1 MTFSNDD
8 FVIPP
13 RVMGIAG
20 PKEDAPLLRALSL
33 YLHSS
38 LASYYL
44 FFHAQEWGVFR
55 QARYVSITEVRKLP
69 IPDLAPSQ
77 VEKLVDLHQRLVN
90 AEEQTIAEAF
100 ATVKGVQLELL
111 NGDQNRAPEATTTP
125 DMFAKVSPSQK
136 NHMMKEISAFHAYS
150 QRTIDETIFDIF
162 NIPDD
167 IRLLVTEFVHVRLLL
182 DKPSALNAVTRKPSE
197 PELLNYAR
205 ELRDELDSFAADH
218 AHHGITITYSPDLIE
233 CLIEITN
240 SDTPVVVD
248 TNSVRSGDLTSSL
261 VLSELSEN
269 LREQISQWAYVQ
281 RGLRLFDGPRI
292 HLYKSPRFIDWTR
305 TQAMNDAGDIIEEV
319 LTSL

>member
-1 MTFSNDD
+1 
-8 FVIPP
+8 
-13 RVMGIAG
+13 
-20 PKEDAPLLRALSL
+20 
-33 YLHSS
+33 
-38 LASYYL
+38 
-44 FFHAQEWGVFR
+44 
-55 QARYVSITEVRKLP
+55 
-69 IPDLAPSQ
+69 
-77 VEKLVDLHQRLVN
+77 
-90 AEEQTIAEAF
+90 
-100 ATVKGVQLELL
+100 
-111 NGDQNRAPEATTTP
+111 
-125 DMFAKVSPSQK
+125 
-136 NHMMKEISAFHAYS
+136 MKEISAFHAYS

-197 PELLNYAR
+197 QELLNYAR

-233 CLIEITN
+233 CIIEITN

-248 TNSVRSGDLTSSL
+248 TNSVRSGNLTSSL
-261 VLSELSEN
+261 VLSELSES

-281 RGLRLFDGPRI
+281 RGLRLFDGPHI

>member
-69 IPDLAPSQ
+69 IPDLALSQ

-111 NGDQNRAPEATTTP
+111 NGDQNRTPEATTTP

-136 NHMMKEISAFHAYS
+136 NHMMKEISVFHAYS

-197 PELLNYAR
+197 QELLNYAR
-205 ELRDELDSFAADH
+205 ELRDELDSFAAGH

-233 CLIEITN
+233 CIIEMTN

-248 TNSVRSGDLTSSL
+248 TNSIRLSDLTSAL
-261 VLSELSEN
+261 VLSELSES

-281 RGLRLFDGPRI
+281 RSLRLFDGPRI
-292 HLYKSPRFIDWTR
+292 HLYKSPRLIDWTR